1 MFWNKICSIFA
12 VTIKFLKKMA
22 NPINITP
29 VLRGKDAI
37 SFLTKIKANSV
48 RKIKVSTLQNISKD
62 ANALRAIAK

>member
-1 MFWNKICSIFA
+1 MLWNKICRIFA
-12 VTIKFLKKMA
+12 VIIKFLKKMA
-22 NPINITP
+22 KPINITP

-48 RKIKVSTLQNISKD
+48 RKVKVSTLQNISKD